1 MSVLS
6 SNLGFVSTSVLR
18 ITHLSMLWRYIGRY
32 SVKSAVN
39 LSIKVWFTICLATVL
54 QLILKDTCMLSHMHA
69 MRNLIW
75 TQIFSWDLAP
85 DLILN
90 LLSHSIP
97 SHFPAETM
105 HWAITY
111 NQWKGY
117 IKDTQVFGKQWRK
130 HISKCYSVLAVGLT
144 DTLPTYPGNLE
155 ACQSERQ
162 PEQTDRA
169 SHMEQFEVLLDCKIN
184 PKLSYE
190 GYRRWL

>member
-1 MSVLS
+1 MDQDFRRTWNFRSISPGSDPNDFGFVSFGNNFKNNRIKQRYFAGNNKHLTVIGFLRVLS
-6 SNLGFVSTSVLR
+6 SNLAFVRPQSVLR
-18 ITHLSMLWRYIGRY
+18 LTHLSMLWRYIGRY

-69 MRNLIW
+69 MRNRIW

-105 HWAITY
+105 HKATKPIW
-111 NQWKGY
+111 
-117 IKDTQVFGKQWRK
+117 
-130 HISKCYSVLAVGLT
+130 
-144 DTLPTYPGNLE
+144 
-155 ACQSERQ
+155 
-162 PEQTDRA
+162 
-169 SHMEQFEVLLDCKIN
+169 
-184 PKLSYE
+184 
-190 GYRRWL
+190 